1 MVWQPRSV
9 LLIAATL
16 ATTGFSQPILDK
28 GSVPQSTAERTPPLS
43 AEMRGDIFM
52 ARKMYLEAIDA
63 FNEGSPK
70 DPVLRNKA
78 GIAYHQLQKLDK
90 AQKCYEQAVKLNPNY
105 HEALNN
111 IGTIYYTKK
120 NYRRAISYYRRAIK
134 LEPNQASI
142 HSNLGMAYFSRN
154 QLDPAVEE
162 FRTALKIDPE
172 VFEHH
177 SSYGVLLQERSV
189 TDRAKYHYWMAT
201 LYVQGGRNDL
211 ALQYLRKAIEEGYKE
226 RKKLG
231 EDPAFASLREMPEF
245 KELLA
250 LEPRVL

>member
-1 MVWQPRSV
+1 MVWKARSV
-9 LLIAATL
+9 LLVAAM
-16 ATTGFSQPILDK
+16 ASTGFSQPILDK
-28 GSVPQSTAERTPPLS
+28 GSVPQTTAERTPPLS

-52 ARKMYLEAIDA
+52 ARKMYLEAIEA
-63 FNEGSPK
+63 FNEGSAK

-78 GIAYHQLQKLDK
+78 GIAYHQLQQLDK
-90 AQKCYEQAVKLNPNY
+90 ALKCYEQAVKLNPKY

-111 IGTIYYTKK
+111 IGTIYYSKK
-120 NYRRAISYYRRAIK
+120 NYRRAVSYYRRALV
-134 LEPNQASI
+134 LEPNQASV

-154 QLDPAVEE
+154 QLEPAVEE
-162 FRTALKIDPE
+162 FRTALRLDPE

-189 TDRAKYHYWMAT
+189 ADRAKYHYWMAT

-211 ALQYLRKAIEEGYKE
+211 AIQYLRKAIEEGYKE

-231 EDPAFASLREMPEF
+231 EDPAFASIRELPEF
-245 KELLA
+245 KQLLA